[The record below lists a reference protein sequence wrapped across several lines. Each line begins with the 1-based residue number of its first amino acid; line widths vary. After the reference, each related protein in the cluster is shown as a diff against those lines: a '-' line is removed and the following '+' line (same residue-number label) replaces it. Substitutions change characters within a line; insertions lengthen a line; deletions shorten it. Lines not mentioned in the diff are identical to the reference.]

1 MKVGLIGNGFHSK
14 RIQKILEKK
23 NIKFLLYKPIRPNY
37 YDIKDFEMI
46 KKCDVIFII
55 TPNKTHLNYIKRLY
69 PKRYIFC
76 EKPPVNSI
84 KDLNILKKIN
94 SKKIYF
100 NYNFRFSKLSQILK
114 KRKQY
119 KIGKLI
125 YANLITSHGLAL
137 KKEYKN
143 SWRSNVR
150 KSPKGVYEVI
160 STHWIDLINFHFN
173 IYKIGKPK
181 LLNHSGIG
189 SSFDTSL
196 VEITTSVK
204 SLVNIFSTYNSAYS
218 KRLFFLFDNGII
230 EQHDDVL
237 NIRGPAINL
246 DKNGFFK
253 KPKLIES
260 YNVNENSDYNISLEK
275 SVTFFLKKV
284 KKKEFFNKKL
294 FNCALKSNSLI
305 L

>member
-1 MKVGLIGNGFHSK
+1 MKIGLIGNGFHAK
-14 RIQKILEKK
+14 RIQKILKK
-23 NIKFLLYKPIRPNY
+23 KKIKFFLYKPSRPNY
-37 YDIKDFEMI
+37 YNINDFEII
-46 KKCDVIFII
+46 KKCDVIFIL
-55 TPNKTHLNYIKRLY
+55 TPNKTHLDYIKKLY

-100 NYNFRFSKLSQILK
+100 NYNFRFSKLSQVLE
-114 KRKQY
+114 KRKKY
-119 KIGKLI
+119 KIGNLI

-143 SWRSNVR
+143 NWRSNIR

-160 STHWIDLINFHFN
+160 SIHWIDLVNFHFD
-173 IYKIGKPK
+173 IHKIAKPK

-189 SSFDTSL
+189 NSFDTSL
-196 VEITTSVK
+196 VEITTPEK

-218 KRLFFLFDNGII
+218 KRLLFLFENGII
-230 EQHDDVL
+230 EQNDGVL

-246 DKNGFFK
+246 DKRGF
-253 KPKLIES
+253 
-260 YNVNENSDYNISLEK
+260 
-275 SVTFFLKKV
+275 
-284 KKKEFFNKKL
+284 
-294 FNCALKSNSLI
+294 
-305 L
+305 